1 MKKHFIFIILIFI
14 AFTNESVAQKTIRG
28 IMIDSAYRKPL
39 VGAKV
44 ENFTTKKGTTTNSK
58 GEFEIEIGNDNYLS
72 FSILGYK
79 DKLMR
84 IKNIADTKD
93 YLEIVLPVKV
103 YQTKE
108 VLISKKLTQYQLDSI
123 DRAELYSDV
132 FGYSQQKS
140 VFSPVTSLY
149 QKFSRKYKNIRK
161 FQEQILE
168 MEKEKFVDTRYTT
181 ALVQKLTKLEGDN
194 IAHFMN
200 ANPVPYDFARTASD
214 LELNYWIKEKYEQY
228 KNKSAK

>member
-1 MKKHFIFIILIFI
+1 MKKHFIIIILVFI
-14 AFTNESVAQKTIRG
+14 AFAKDSQAQKIIRG
-28 IMIDSAYRKPL
+28 VMLDSAYRKPL

-58 GEFEIEIGNDNYLS
+58 GEFEIEVGNDSYLS

-79 DKLMR
+79 DKIMR
-84 IKNIADTKD
+84 IRNIADAKD

-108 VLISKKLTQYQLDSI
+108 VTITKKLTQYQLDSI
-123 DRAELYSDV
+123 DRAELYGDV

-140 VFSPVTSLY
+140 VFSPITSLY

-161 FQEQILE
+161 FQEQIVE
-168 MEKEKFVDTRYTT
+168 MEKEKFVDTRYTPV
-181 ALVQKLTKLEGDN
+181 LVQKLTKLEGDDV
-194 IAHFMN
+194 AHFMN

-214 LELNYWIKEKYEQY
+214 LELNYWIKEKFDQY